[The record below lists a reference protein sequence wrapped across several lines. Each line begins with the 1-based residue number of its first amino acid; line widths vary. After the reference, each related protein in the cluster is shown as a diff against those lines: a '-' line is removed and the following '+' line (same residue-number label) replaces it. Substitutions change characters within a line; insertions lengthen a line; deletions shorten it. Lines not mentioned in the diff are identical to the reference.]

1 MVEFDIGQIEAI
13 CKRLTVN
20 GGDPIRPMGVPF
32 IDERIQEYQDKY
44 RGGHAYYS
52 VLREVAAVLQPKVV
66 VEIGTWEG
74 TSAAC
79 FASGAPDA
87 EIITMDHHSDPGD
100 DYNKQRTLM
109 ACKTFPNLSY
119 INGCSNKKVHDVKPD
134 ARFAFPDVVRFLGDK
149 KIDILF
155 IDGWHVYEYAKADF
169 DTYAPYLAD
178 TALVIC
184 DDLLPGDHV
193 TIEGLDRFWAE
204 IPGEKYMDGAIH
216 AGFPIGFSKIVKG

>member
-1 MVEFDIGQIEAI
+1 MVDFTISEIEAI
-13 CKRLTVN
+13 CKRLVRH
-20 GGDPIRPMGVPF
+20 GGTPIRPMGVPF
-32 IDERIQEYQDKY
+32 LDERIEEYEDKY
-44 RGGHAYYS
+44 KGGHAYYS
-52 VLREVAAVLQPKVV
+52 VLREIARVLQPKVV

-79 FASGAPDA
+79 FASGAPEA
-87 EIITMDHHSDPGD
+87 EVITMDHHGD
-100 DYNKQRTLM
+100 DGDKKNLERTLN
-109 ACKTFPNLSY
+109 ACKVYKNLSY
-119 INGCSNKKVHDVKPD
+119 INGCSNKAVHDVKPGT
-134 ARFAFPDVVRFLGDK
+134 RFALPDFIQVLGDR

-169 DTYAPYLAD
+169 DTYKEFLAD

-204 IPGEKYMDGAIH
+204 IPGEKYLDGAIH
-216 AGFPIGFSKIVKG
+216 AGFPVGFSKVVKG